1 MLKQS
6 PQVNIDFIT
15 SENIE
20 MIWEIILDDIKDRI
34 KTQEQQSNARGFFIN
49 QARIFFERE
58 KSTQQGLMQM
68 NKQFISQIMKSFN
81 GQGQNH
87 GPSQNPNQN
96 TNQFQKQS
104 KPIFKAED
112 IQAERLNAF
121 ERGLEEKKNDF
132 LNAMTI
138 PKPDAPNFSDNALD
152 APIGGAMEEL
162 IARTLAQ
169 RNFEIEV
176 LNKSSNKDDVEK
188 WLKPTETSV
197 KTEKIQQ
204 KQQNDAQMD
213 EKQKQYQYKNNPTPR
228 FIQIGDELPINKKQ
242 LTWGENKEYE
252 FNEITLE
259 INQIPSYNPNSM
271 REIEENTIINRSPIN
286 NIHNNTISNTISNT
300 IKTNNIFSKLK
311 SVKKEPPLSSE
322 IALLNNRISNLENKM
337 EQILE
342 LLTNKN

>member
-81 GQGQNH
+81 GQGQNQ
-87 GPSQNPNQN
+87 GPSQTPNQNPSQNPS
-96 TNQFQKQS
+96 QKQS

-138 PKPDAPNFSDNALD
+138 PKPDAPNFSDNTLD

-188 WLKPTETSV
+188 WLKPTETSI

-204 KQQNDAQMD
+204 KQQNDVQMD

-252 FNEITLE
+252 FNEINLE
-259 INQIPSYNPNSM
+259 INEIPAYKPNSM
-271 REIEENTIINRSPIN
+271 REIEENTIINRSPIIN
-286 NIHNNTISNTISNT
+286 APAT
-300 IKTNNIFSKLK
+300 KTNDIFSKLK
-311 SVKKEPPLSSE
+311 SVKEDAPLSSE

-337 EQILE
+337 EKILE

>member
-81 GQGQNH
+81 GQGQNQ

-96 TNQFQKQS
+96 PNQKQS

-138 PKPDAPNFSDNALD
+138 PKPDAPNFSDNTLD

-228 FIQIGDELPINKKQ
+228 FIHIGDELPINKKQ

-271 REIEENTIINRSPIN
+271 REIEDNTIINRS
-286 NIHNNTISNTISNT
+286 
-300 IKTNNIFSKLK
+300 KTNDIFSKLK
-311 SVKKEPPLSSE
+311 SVKEEPPLSSE
-322 IALLNNRISNLENKM
+322 IALLNSRISNLENKM

>member
-34 KTQEQQSNARGFFIN
+34 KTQEQQANARGFFIN

-81 GQGQNH
+81 GQGQN
-87 GPSQNPNQN
+87 PNQN
-96 TNQFQKQS
+96 QNQNQNQKQS

-138 PKPDAPNFSDNALD
+138 PKPDAPNFSDNTLD

-259 INQIPSYNPNSM
+259 INQIPSYNPTSM
-271 REIEENTIINRSPIN
+271 REIEDNTIINRS
-286 NIHNNTISNTISNT
+286 
-300 IKTNNIFSKLK
+300 KTNDIFSKLK
-311 SVKKEPPLSSE
+311 SVKEEPPLSSE
-322 IALLNNRISNLENKM
+322 IALLNSRISNLENKM

>member
-81 GQGQNH
+81 GQGQNQ

-96 TNQFQKQS
+96 QNQNPNQKQS

-138 PKPDAPNFSDNALD
+138 PKPDAPNFSDNTLD

-228 FIQIGDELPINKKQ
+228 FIHIGDELPINKKQ

-271 REIEENTIINRSPIN
+271 REIEDNTIINRSK
-286 NIHNNTISNTISNT
+286 T
-300 IKTNNIFSKLK
+300 IKTNDIFSKLK
-311 SVKKEPPLSSE
+311 SVKEEPPLSSE
-322 IALLNNRISNLENKM
+322 IALLNSRISNLENKM

>member
-81 GQGQNH
+81 GQG
-87 GPSQNPNQN
+87 PSQNPN
-96 TNQFQKQS
+96 QKQS

-138 PKPDAPNFSDNALD
+138 PKPDAPNFSDNTLD

-188 WLKPTETSV
+188 WLKPTETSI

-271 REIEENTIINRSPIN
+271 REIEDNTIINRSK
-286 NIHNNTISNTISNT
+286 T
-300 IKTNNIFSKLK
+300 IKTNDIFSKLK
-311 SVKKEPPLSSE
+311 SVKEEPPLSSE

-337 EQILE
+337 EKILE

>member
-81 GQGQNH
+81 GQGQN
-87 GPSQNPNQN
+87 PNQNQNQNPN
-96 TNQFQKQS
+96 QKQS

-138 PKPDAPNFSDNALD
+138 PKPDAPNFSDNTLD

-271 REIEENTIINRSPIN
+271 REIEDNTIINRS
-286 NIHNNTISNTISNT
+286 
-300 IKTNNIFSKLK
+300 KTNDIFSKLK
-311 SVKKEPPLSSE
+311 SVKEEPPLSSE
-322 IALLNNRISNLENKM
+322 IALLNSRISNLENKM